1 MAQWNPWQDME
12 GLRRGIDRAF
22 EQAGLP
28 VPPLFRTAFL
38 PGRAA
43 REYPL
48 VNLYEDQES
57 VYIEALAPGL
67 EPASLNISVVRNTVT
82 LAGEKPRVTGEVKPE
97 AFHREERA
105 AGKFMRSLE
114 LPSEVEADKAKAE
127 YQHGLLLL
135 TLPKAESAKARQINV
150 QVAES

>member
-1 MAQWNPWQDME
+1 MAQWNPWQEME
-12 GLRRGIDRAF
+12 VLRRGIDRAF
-22 EQAGLP
+22 EQAGLQG
-28 VPPLFRTAFL
+28 PPLFRTAFL

-48 VNLYEDQES
+48 VNLYDDKDT

-67 EPASLNISVVRNTVT
+67 DPASVNVSVVRNTVT
-82 LAGEKPRVTGEVKPE
+82 FSGEKPRGTTEVKPE

-105 AGKFMRSLE
+105 AGKFVRSLE
-114 LPSEVEADKAKAE
+114 LPSEVDEDKVKAE
-127 YQHGLLLL
+127 YKNGLLLV

-150 QVAES
+150 QVA